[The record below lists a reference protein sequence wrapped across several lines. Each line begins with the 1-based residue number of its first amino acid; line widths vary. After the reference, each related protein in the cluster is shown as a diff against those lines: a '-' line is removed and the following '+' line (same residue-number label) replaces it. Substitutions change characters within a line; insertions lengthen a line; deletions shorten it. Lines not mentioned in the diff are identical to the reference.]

1 MSYSIFVFHA
11 NAAYAHDS
19 QQDTF
24 MALAAMYVEASP
36 VYREVGWLRDWQTF
50 WMEEAGNQGNGCS
63 DLDPQRYLTD
73 DDRIV
78 LFREFLDDYRS
89 WVSTTAASINLV
101 TGYDA
106 DKLVDFTETMEAV
119 ITGDRTNPRV
129 IPSGS
134 VPFQGWMNE
143 PFAGPSP
150 TAGGGKGAT

>member
-1 MSYSIFVFHA
+1 MSYSMFVFHA

-50 WMEEAGNQGNGCS
+50 WIEEAGNQGNGCS
-63 DLDPQRYLTD
+63 DLHPQSYLTD
-73 DDRIV
+73 DDRIA
-78 LFREFLDDYRS
+78 LFREFLGGYRS

-106 DKLVDFTETMEAV
+106 DKLVDFTEIMEAV

-129 IPSGS
+129 IPSAS
-134 VPFQGWMNE
+134 VPFQDWVNE
-143 PFAGPSP
+143 PFAGPPP
-150 TAGGGKGAT
+150 TVGGGKGAS